1 METTNVPVL
10 IMPANEPVQRL
21 SRESAAEP
29 DSRAQWRAVMDLIK
43 TPTAT
48 TLITKGRD
56 QDEDAANALASLLA
70 AQLAKK
76 LSRIGYKTY
85 GLALIARTNDSG
97 ETIRRIMNEEY
108 DYISVSTKM
117 LVRIRAVLITGN
129 ERLTPRSAAFYTAP
143 TSIDVP
149 VALVFAL
156 TEDELKEVFTELPCL
171 GG

>member
-1 METTNVPVL
+1 MPIL
-10 IMPANEPVQRL
+10 IAPSNEPVKRPTEEA
-21 SRESAAEP
+21 STEP
-29 DSRAQWRAVMDLIK
+29 GSMRQWRAVMDIIK
-43 TPTAT
+43 TSTAT
-48 TLITKGRD
+48 ILITKGRD
-56 QDEDAANALASLLA
+56 QDENAANAPASLLA

-85 GLALIARTNDSG
+85 GLALITRTNDSG
-97 ETIRRIMNEEY
+97 ETIRRIMHEEY

-117 LVRIRAVLITGN
+117 SVRPRAVLATGN
-129 ERLTPRSAAFYTAP
+129 GRLTPRSAAFYTAP
-143 TSIDVP
+143 TPIDVP